1 MRFLLI
7 ALCAALALS
16 TGCDMDP
23 CASREARAA
32 FVGLGGPLGVAA
44 VLALSCPQPEPEQSI
59 AAVAGSGL
67 VLQPEVDLGGSP
79 DMGGA
84 PDLAEAPPPPPAPDA
99 DLDGTPDAQDRCP
112 TTPSGQTA
120 DPARPGCPEP
130 RTYKVVLPVAAF
142 SASGPVT
149 VLDGA
154 ATSKAY
160 FNWSTMKRESVALSS
175 IVFFQNGGPNV
186 TNAVSF
192 ELTGQADFTT
202 PATTISS
209 CAAFKDTLHQDASA
223 PNPAT
228 GNPLDVACIARRI
241 ALCPVG
247 IVSDQR
253 RLFDEASCA
262 DNVQRGGGYWSAAN
276 APIKLTANVAS
287 ADWNNSDPQPVPGIE
302 VQVLLSGNLKLSDW
316 QVVATITETLH

>member
-7 ALCAALALS
+7 ALCAALTLS
-16 TGCDMDP
+16 SGCGYDP
-23 CASREARAA
+23 CASKETRAA
-32 FVGLGGPLGVAA
+32 FVGLGGPLGIAA
-44 VLALSCPQPEPEQSI
+44 VLALSCPQPEPAQEPI
-59 AAVAGSGL
+59 AAVPLAGL
-67 VLQPEVDLGGSP
+67 ELQQPEAVAQP
-79 DMGGA
+79 DMGA
-84 PDLAEAPPPPPAPDA
+84 AADLAEAPPPPAPDA
-99 DLDGTPDAQDRCP
+99 DMDGIPDSADRCP